1 MTTTQ
6 SENGKTSEP
15 NYLTSRSRSVPRRL
29 ILGPGPSSASP
40 RVLRA
45 MSQPII
51 GYLDPAYFEILA
63 DVQSML
69 SRVFI
74 TNQTTMAVAGAG
86 SAGMEAGLSSLL
98 ERGDKAIICVN
109 GFFCE
114 RQILMCERLGV
125 EVVRVDAPYGKTVD
139 PQRLEDALKANPD
152 AKLVS
157 AIHAETSAGVLQDI
171 NILSGLAHDHDAL
184 FMTDVVTSLA
194 GTPVEFDAWEVD
206 YAYGGSQKCF
216 AAPPGI
222 SPIAISDRAL
232 EHIRN
237 RDTLPSSWYLDLALI
252 ADYWGPDHI
261 HHHTSPVS
269 MVYGLR
275 EALALVHEEGLETRW
290 MRHEKVAQA
299 LRAGLEALELDSP
312 VDPDYRLNQ
321 LTVVSLPDGVD
332 DGELRSA
339 LLDEYSIEVGRG
351 LGQFAGKVIRV
362 GLMGESCVPANVFA
376 LLNALESILPR
387 LGYEVP
393 RGEAVA
399 AASQTLAEDPS
410 PVAVI

>member
-1 MTTTQ
+1 M
-6 SENGKTSEP
+6 
-15 NYLTSRSRSVPRRL
+15 RSRSVPRRL

-51 GYLDPAYFEILA
+51 GYLDPAYFEILD

-171 NILSGLAHDHDAL
+171 NVLSGLAHDHDAL

-222 SPIAISDRAL
+222 SPVAISDRAL
-232 EHIRN
+232 EHIQN
-237 RDTLPSSWYLDLALI
+237 RKTLPSSWYLDLSLI

-269 MVYGLR
+269 MIYGLR

-321 LTVVSLPDGVD
+321 LTVVSLPDDVD

>member
-15 NYLTSRSRSVPRRL
+15 NYLASRSRSVPRRL

-152 AKLVS
+152 TKLVS

-171 NILSGLAHDHDAL
+171 NVLSGISHDHDAL

-321 LTVVSLPDGVD
+321 LTVVSLPDDVD